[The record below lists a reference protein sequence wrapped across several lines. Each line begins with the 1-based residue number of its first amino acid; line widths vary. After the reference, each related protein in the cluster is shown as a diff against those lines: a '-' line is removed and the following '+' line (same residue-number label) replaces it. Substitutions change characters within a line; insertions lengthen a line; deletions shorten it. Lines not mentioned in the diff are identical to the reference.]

1 MERLGEA
8 IVAGLLILMLG
19 TQPHK
24 AAGAAC
30 GIMLTTNR
38 RV

>member
-8 IVAGLLILMLG
+8 LVAGLFILMMA
-19 TQPHK
+19 THPHA

-30 GIMLTTNR
+30 GIMLATNR